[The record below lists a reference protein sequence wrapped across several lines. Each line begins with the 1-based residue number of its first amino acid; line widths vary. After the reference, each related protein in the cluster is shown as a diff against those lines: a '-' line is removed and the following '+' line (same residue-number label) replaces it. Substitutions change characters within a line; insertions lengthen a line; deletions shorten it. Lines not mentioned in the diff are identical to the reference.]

1 MIDLLSQLPAA
12 TPGEHDAD
20 RVRQRCRAALATRKP
35 AARSRLDGVLFAAAA
50 VYLFSAVIQL
60 LVSFGPSIP

>member
-1 MIDLLSQLPAA
+1 MMDLLSQLPVA
-12 TPGEHDAD
+12 TPEEHDSD
-20 RVRQRCRAALATRKP
+20 RVRQRCRVALTRRQP

-50 VYLFSAVIQL
+50 VYLFTAVIQL